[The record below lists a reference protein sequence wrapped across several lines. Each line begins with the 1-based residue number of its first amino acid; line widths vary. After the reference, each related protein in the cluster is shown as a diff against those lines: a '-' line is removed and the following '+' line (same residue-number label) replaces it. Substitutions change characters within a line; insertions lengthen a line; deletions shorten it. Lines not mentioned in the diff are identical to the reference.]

1 VHALECS
8 EQTSDFTEYRYKD
21 QLKGA
26 IRLALCRTLLLAEN
40 MDYGRSKPFFD
51 AKAPLLLQWL
61 CAEEALIFAMMGATP
76 GPPPPQAQHTP
87 QPQAPQSLAQQQ
99 AQASLAEPNGGS
111 SGGGIDGRAAAALRS
126 ASLGPPPSPTRPA
139 HLSLDDVPVRTTPL
153 PVFGSLQPH
162 AQASA
167 RGLAHMRMRTCEQA
181 LARALISRE
190 RSRTNARALTLV
202 PSSPFPFPPPRS
214 SRRAT
219 CARRSGASPRS
230 LARASRPC
238 RRSCFDAFRRKRR
251 RRFRCAQAETRACT
265 PPFHRALAE

>member
-1 VHALECS
+1 MHALECS

-76 GPPPPQAQHTP
+76 GPPPQAQHP
-87 QPQAPQSLAQQQ
+87 QQPQAPQAQVQPQ
-99 AQASLAEPNGGS
+99 AQASQAEPTGGGS
-111 SGGGIDGRAAAALRS
+111 GGIGGSGGGSDGRAAAALRS

-167 RGLAHMRMRTCEQA
+167 RGLAHERAHARAHCARAHT
-181 LARALISRE
+181 LAR
-190 RSRTNARALTLV
+190 
-202 PSSPFPFPPPRS
+202 
-214 SRRAT
+214 
-219 CARRSGASPRS
+219 
-230 LARASRPC
+230 
-238 RRSCFDAFRRKRR
+238 
-251 RRFRCAQAETRACT
+251 
-265 PPFHRALAE
+265 

>member
-1 VHALECS
+1 MHALECS

-76 GPPPPQAQHTP
+76 GPPPQAQQAQQPQAQVQP
-87 QPQAPQSLAQQQ
+87 QVQPQAQ
-99 AQASLAEPNGGS
+99 ALQVEPTGGGS
-111 SGGGIDGRAAAALRS
+111 GGSGGSGGGSDGRAAAALRS

-167 RGLAHMRMRTCEQA
+167 RGLAHERTRANCA
-181 LARALISRE
+181 RAHPLAR
-190 RSRTNARALTLV
+190 
-202 PSSPFPFPPPRS
+202 
-214 SRRAT
+214 
-219 CARRSGASPRS
+219 
-230 LARASRPC
+230 
-238 RRSCFDAFRRKRR
+238 
-251 RRFRCAQAETRACT
+251 
-265 PPFHRALAE
+265 